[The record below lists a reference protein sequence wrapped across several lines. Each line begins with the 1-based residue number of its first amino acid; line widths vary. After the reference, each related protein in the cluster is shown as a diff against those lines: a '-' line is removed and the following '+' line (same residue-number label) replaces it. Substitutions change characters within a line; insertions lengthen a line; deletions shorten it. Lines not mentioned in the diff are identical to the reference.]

1 VGFRTVKFKSSILR
15 LGANKSPAE
24 QTLSPKELPPRSDK
38 DFECVTGPP
47 EGVK

>member
-1 VGFRTVKFKSSILR
+1 M
-15 LGANKSPAE
+15 AAQE
-24 QTLSPKELPPRSDK
+24 PPEASDK